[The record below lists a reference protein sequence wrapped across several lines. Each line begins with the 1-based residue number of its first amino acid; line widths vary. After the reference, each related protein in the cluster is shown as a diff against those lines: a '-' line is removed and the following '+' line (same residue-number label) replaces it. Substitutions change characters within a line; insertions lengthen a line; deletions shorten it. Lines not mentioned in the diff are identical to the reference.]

1 MASFRKVRV
10 KSKFVGLTS
19 LGHERATYDRKI
31 STFKESVRNEIIVF
45 SKALPN
51 LTMIHFHEAGYRV

>member
-1 MASFRKVRV
+1 M
-10 KSKFVGLTS
+10 GLTS